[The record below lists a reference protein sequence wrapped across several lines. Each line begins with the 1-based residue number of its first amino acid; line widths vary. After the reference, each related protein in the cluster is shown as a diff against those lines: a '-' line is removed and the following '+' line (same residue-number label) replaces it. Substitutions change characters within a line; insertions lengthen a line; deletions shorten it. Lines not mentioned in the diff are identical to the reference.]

1 MKFCA
6 CLWQLGDFSRKHILQ
21 ARYFLWIFFFEK
33 CFIWKSW
40 CRNRIKTLVK
50 STVCNTCALGISDYQ
65 RDRKN
70 LVSFGDW
77 REAPWGWKPTILALR
92 QLKQQLQEVQPLWK
106 NCHHLEMQILW
117 PYLETLRCL
126 VLLISRWGFL
136 AVGLEPI
143 LYVHQVTGGLAA
155 LWGTLFKLVMVSSQL
170 AAIQLFLLS
179 FK

>member
-1 MKFCA
+1 MPWAYQLLEGQKKPGEFWRLERSSVWMKTNY
-6 CLWQLGDFSRKHILQ
+6 FS
-21 ARYFLWIFFFEK
+21 FE
-33 CFIWKSW
+33 
-40 CRNRIKTLVK
+40 
-50 STVCNTCALGISDYQ
+50 
-65 RDRKN
+65 
-70 LVSFGDW
+70 
-77 REAPWGWKPTILALR
+77 
-92 QLKQQLQEVQPLWK
+92 QLKQQLKEVQPLWK
-106 NCHHLEMQILW
+106 NCYHLEIEILS

-155 LWGTLFKLVMVSSQL
+155 LWGTLFKLVMVSRQL